1 MSYLISIWIF
11 IGNPPIVS
19 DEVVQGQSEEE
30 IAHHNTEHPSKNDK
44 VRLIDFLHFLLFT
57 YLTLNT
63 SAKSRHAQ
71 LKKVITK
78 FKPCIESFIHKVLKS
93 EIS

>member
-1 MSYLISIWIF
+1 MYLISILIS

-44 VRLIDFLHFLLFT
+44 VRLIDFLHFFT
-57 YLTLNT
+57 
-63 SAKSRHAQ
+63 
-71 LKKVITK
+71 I
-78 FKPCIESFIHKVLKS
+78 
-93 EIS
+93 